1 MTIKGMPFDAK
12 KNADGT
18 YDRVVY
24 SQDIA
29 DYFGYLSSNGI
40 LLKKDQALTD
50 QLKVTY
56 DGITTTVN
64 TGVAMVEGRRAEVT
78 EAETLRHEYGG
89 TLPRYDLIVLELNL
103 LTTERCFKLKIIKGE
118 GSNSPSAPSVSVL
131 TRTSTIYQLGL
142 AYVKINAGST
152 SIASITDVRDKP
164 DFCGLSY
171 VNVPDEAKIL
181 SLIQPSVLFD
191 NTKDGKFN
199 LDTSYEPDM
208 YLFGGSKSSKDYSLI
223 YDAKRCDV
231 TIEYGGGL
239 SSELTIPC
247 TLDVKGENVLTSYT
261 YKYAKFSGSKK
272 VSTFGAKAIKV
283 FNLQISLED
292 KSISSSVPY
301 LEAFLDAYDITWSS
315 DAVSGLS
322 VARISNTTIPIT
334 KIEIYYY

>member
-40 LLKKDQALTD
+40 LLKKDQVLTD

-103 LTTERCFKLKIIKGE
+103 LTTERCFKLKIIKGKE
-118 GSNSPSAPSVSVL
+118 SSSPSVPSASVL

-142 AYVKINAGST
+142 AYVRVNAGST
-152 SIASITDVRDKP
+152 SIASVTDLRKNSSM
-164 DFCGLSY
+164 CGISY

-181 SLIQPSVLFD
+181 SIVSPQVIFD
-191 NTKDGKFN
+191 SEKYGSSIILEKDSSNDYARNSFYVSFT
-199 LDTSYEPDM
+199 LDKGDFPIW
-208 YLFGGSKSSKDYSLI
+208 G
-223 YDAKRCDV
+223 AKRCFL
-231 TIEYGGGL
+231 TISGL
-239 SSELTIPC
+239 SSEDQIFC
-247 TLDVKGENVLTSYT
+247 TPEFDEPEDSQ
-261 YKYAKFSGSKK
+261 F
-272 VSTFGAKAIKV
+272 
-283 FNLQISLED
+283 ISLLGTSAHCFYRA
-292 KSISSSVPY
+292 KY
-301 LEAFLDAYDITWSS
+301 MYKQYAHLEARLNNDETVKIILNIQILKFDWSTGE
-315 DAVSGLS
+315 A
-322 VARISNTTIPIT
+322 ISNLKVTVPNLNKVELK
-334 KIEIYYY
+334 KIEVYYY